1 MDRGQPSRRA
11 VLGAAIT
18 IPAVAAMGSGAAFAT
33 AKASERAAVD
43 RIAWDRVFAAMLRA
57 KAAADVDDLRHKPIW
72 EAYRSAC
79 DALPHATVTAGDAF
93 GNRELSTARY
103 DDILFAQGVTRS
115 AGSESPLVTACR
127 DFLKAVEARHAEER
141 MISDR
146 LGYHASAEVGE
157 KLTESFL
164 DQCSALMGMAA
175 PDAPALLWKLEN
187 LFGDETG
194 LDEHGDGYCSSYS
207 TTWMRGVMDD
217 ARRILGREA

>member
-1 MDRGQPSRRA
+1 MDKQANTTTRRA
-11 VLGAAIT
+11 LLGAAAALPALAALSAPALAAVT
-18 IPAVAAMGSGAAFAT
+18 ID
-33 AKASERAAVD
+33 RAA
-43 RIAWDRVFAAMLRA
+43 WDKAFSAMLRA
-57 KAAADVDDLRHKPIW
+57 KAAADADDVRHKPIW

-79 DALPHATVTAGDAF
+79 EALPHTTVTAGDAF

-103 DDILFAQGVTRS
+103 DDILYAQGVTRS
-115 AGSESPLVTACR
+115 AASEGSLVTACR
-127 DFLKAVEARHAEER
+127 NFLKAVEDRGAEER

-157 KLTESFL
+157 ELIEHFL

-175 PDAPALLWKLEN
+175 PDAPALLWKLEH

-194 LDEHGDGYCSSYS
+194 LDEHGDGYCSAYS

-217 ARRILGREA
+217 ARRLLGNGRA